1 MFLLYEHWASCEVLP
16 SRGNTTRIP
25 TIVELCS
32 RTFPIIIYIYSQG
45 LVYSNFLISV
55 Y

>member
-25 TIVELCS
+25 TMVELFRS
-32 RTFPIIIYIYSQG
+32 HISHYYIYSQG
-45 LVYSNFLISV
+45 LVYSNFLMSV